1 MDKYLFGLTQE
12 QRNAQQLFNYI
23 GVANSI
29 KDKYINIYFF
39 LKNYAFNKA
48 FKLKLP
54 PSDEKKIFQFM
65 KYFNDELKKSNW
77 DIKNINLNE
86 YQKFLDYFYSTINF
100 ENIDLNTLFLCRD
113 LQEIIS
119 LDEVGKK
126 RMIYFDKKLEKF
138 KNEINENQ
146 IQNKEN
152 QNESNINKQNQ
163 NESNTNKQNQKF
175 IKVNTIKNNN
185 NNKNSNNNNNTNKEN
200 KENKNKKNS
209 NKNLNIPEFVNEELL
224 SNITQLKDKNSK
236 EYETLKKKIIEHLQL
251 SSSELEFH
259 NIEISKN
266 HVEAVVYYLRKLNVI
281 KK

>member
-1 MDKYLFGLTQE
+1 
-12 QRNAQQLFNYI
+12 
-23 GVANSI
+23 
-29 KDKYINIYFF
+29 
-39 LKNYAFNKA
+39 
-48 FKLKLP
+48 
-54 PSDEKKIFQFM
+54 
-65 KYFNDELKKSNW
+65 
-77 DIKNINLNE
+77 
-86 YQKFLDYFYSTINF
+86 
-100 ENIDLNTLFLCRD
+100 
-113 LQEIIS
+113 
-119 LDEVGKK
+119 
-126 RMIYFDKKLEKF
+126 MIYFDKKLEKF

-163 NESNTNKQNQKF
+163 KL
-175 IKVNTIKNNN
+175 IKVNTINYDN
-185 NNKNSNNNNNTNKEN
+185 NNKNKNNNTNKEN
-200 KENKNKKNS
+200 KEINNKKNS
-209 NKNLNIPEFVNEELL
+209 NKSLNIPEFVNEELL

>member
-29 KDKYINIYFF
+29 KDKYINVYFF

-163 NESNTNKQNQKF
+163 KL
-175 IKVNTIKNNN
+175 IKVNTINYDN
-185 NNKNSNNNNNTNKEN
+185 NNKNKNNNTNKEN
-200 KENKNKKNS
+200 KEINNKKNS
-209 NKNLNIPEFVNEELL
+209 NKSLNIPEFVNEELL

-266 HVEAVVYYLRKLNVI
+266 HVEAVVYYLRTLNVI